1 MKWRL
6 KSDIKINETKTYFLE
21 KTKLTNF
28 WLGYKKEREK
38 IWTNEIRDE
47 RGNITTSNS
56 EILKTI
62 RDHYE

>member
-1 MKWRL
+1 MLVGAKKSEKLQEKQMKWRL

-38 IWTNEIRDE
+38 I
-47 RGNITTSNS
+47 
-56 EILKTI
+56 
-62 RDHYE
+62 